1 MHTVGTEFFYM
12 DANNQN
18 FKITWMRNIARSN
31 MNPLFQTL
39 KPLYSNSP
47 LIQSYAMYNDQEP
60 SGKNA
65 AQTKAHSKGALAFDK
80 KNGFWMISSIPRFPA
95 EVSEGYHFSD
105 EQIPFGQ
112 TVLCVTVPHQV
123 KQIIEKIFKT
133 TNPNIYDQKNFTVW
147 GGKPASKIN
156 LDFRTSGKN
165 LVEVFAKSAKFGKK
179 DIYTQLISPGLKSKL
194 YVDTWR
200 PNLRNSKKV
209 WNIRN
214 LYFKNGMLFKTSLD
228 HSKWAV
234 AENESFTCV
243 GDLNRQVYFILKL
256 SLKEGVFHFA

>member
-1 MHTVGTEFFYM
+1 M
-12 DANNQN
+12 
-18 FKITWMRNIARSN
+18 
-31 MNPLFQTL
+31 
-39 KPLYSNSP
+39 
-47 LIQSYAMYNDQEP
+47 
-60 SGKNA
+60 
-65 AQTKAHSKGALAFDK
+65 
-80 KNGFWMISSIPRFPA
+80 
-95 EVSEGYHFSD
+95 
-105 EQIPFGQ
+105 
-112 TVLCVTVPHQV
+112 
-123 KQIIEKIFKT
+123 
-133 TNPNIYDQKNFTVW
+133 W

-243 GDLNRQVYFILKL
+243 GDLNRQKTQFKRGGL
-256 SLKEGVFHFA
+256 SLCLKNKKVAETFRELYTMPGQIPTCHMFSRKNKKICKHRQKL